1 MQKIWSLLIRQC
13 YDDSDVV
20 LFLLDRKGLYM
31 RLSKRVQQLEPS
43 PTLAITATAKA
54 LKQQGHDVIGLGA
67 GEPDFNTPTHII
79 NAAKEAMDQGLT
91 KYTPS
96 SGIPELKKAIVEK
109 LQRENNLTYTI
120 GQVTVTVGAK
130 NALYDLFQVILD
142 PGDEVIVPSPYWV
155 SYLEQIKLAGG
166 VPIVIVGEETNQFKI
181 TPAQLQKA
189 VSSRTKAVIINS
201 PSNPT
206 GMLYTAD
213 ELRLLGEV
221 AIEHDFLIVS
231 DEIYEHLIYDEDLH
245 HVSMASLGEE
255 FYKRTVIINGVSKTY
270 SMTGWRIG
278 FAAGPSNIITAMTDL
293 ASHSTSNPT
302 SIAQYAAIA
311 AFNGSL
317 EPVEEM
323 KKAFKERRDYVV
335 DRLNKIPGFVCQK
348 PSGAFYAYV
357 NIRQVLDSSEEY
369 QTADDWATALLEK
382 ELVAVV
388 PGAGFGSDD
397 HMRISYSTSLTQL
410 QEGLDRIERFV
421 VENK

>member
-1 MQKIWSLLIRQC
+1 MK
-13 YDDSDVV
+13 
-20 LFLLDRKGLYM
+20 
-31 RLSKRVQQLEPS
+31 LSKRVQQLEPS

-54 LKQQGHDVIGLGA
+54 LKQKGYDVIGLGA
-67 GEPDFNTPTHII
+67 GEPDFNTPQHII
-79 NAAKEAMDQGLT
+79 EAAKKAMDQGLT

-96 SGIPELKKAIVEK
+96 SGIPELKKAIVDK
-109 LQRENNLTYTI
+109 LQRENELVYSAN
-120 GQVTVTVGAK
+120 QVTVTVGAK

-166 VPIVIVGEETNQFKI
+166 VPVVIVGEEVNQFRI
-181 TPAQLQKA
+181 TPTQLQEA

-206 GMLYTAD
+206 GMLYSAE
-213 ELRLLGEV
+213 ELRALGEV
-221 AIEHDFLIVS
+221 AIQHDFLIVS
-231 DEIYEHLIYDEDLH
+231 DEIYEHLIYDDHYH
-245 HVSMASLGEE
+245 HVSIASLGEE

-278 FAAGPSNIITAMTDL
+278 FAAGPQEIITAMTDL

-311 AFNGSL
+311 ALNGSL

-323 KKAFKERRDYVV
+323 KRAFKERRDYVIA
-335 DRLNKIPGFVCQK
+335 RLNAIPGFVCQT
-348 PSGAFYAYV
+348 PPGAFYAYV
-357 NIRQVLDSSEEY
+357 NIRQALDATGTY

-397 HMRISYSTSLTQL
+397 HMRISYATSLEQL

-421 VENK
+421 VENQ